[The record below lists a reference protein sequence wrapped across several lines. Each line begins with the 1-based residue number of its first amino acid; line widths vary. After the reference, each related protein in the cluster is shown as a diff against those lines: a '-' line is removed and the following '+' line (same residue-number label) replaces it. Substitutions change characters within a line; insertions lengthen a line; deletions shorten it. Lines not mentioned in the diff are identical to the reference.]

1 MEAIAK
7 TVFPIAVASVGVLL
21 AFQGV
26 LMIVAYTVLA
36 ERKVLGW
43 IQGRIGPNRVGYWG
57 MLQPFADL
65 FKFIFKEDIVP
76 DKSTKFVYFLAPL
89 VALTCALMPI
99 VVYPFGPRLTD
110 PLSWIAPYLISAV
123 EWIPAVGQSLVDGI
137 TWLVP
142 QAQNMP
148 LTIGRIDVGVLYVL
162 GITSVGVYGIALAGW
177 SSNNKYS
184 LMGGLRS
191 SAQMISYELAM
202 GASVIGVVM
211 LSGSLDLGGIID
223 AQAKSPFKWFIIPQ
237 FIGFVVFLISAFAE
251 TNRVPFDLPEAET
264 ELVAGFHTEYS
275 ALKFALFFMA
285 EYVNM
290 FTGSVMCVTLFLG
303 GWYIP
308 GLDYLARTIGIQEW
322 LGAGTVL
329 YALVSHVGF
338 IVKICAFLFFYIWI
352 RGTLPRFR
360 FDQLMNFGWKF
371 LLPLALANV
380 IVTIIAVYVIE
391 KYSLF

>member
-1 MEAIAK
+1 MESVLK
-7 TVFPIAVASVGVLL
+7 TAFPFIVYTIAVLI
-21 AFQGV
+21 AFQMV

-43 IQGRIGPNRVGYWG
+43 IQGRIGPNRVGPWG
-57 MLQPFADL
+57 VLQPFADL
-65 FKFIFKEDIVP
+65 LKFIFKEDLVP

-89 VALTCALMPI
+89 VALTCALLPM
-99 VVYPFGPRLTD
+99 VVYPFGPAITTIDWRFL
-110 PLSWIAPYLISAV
+110 PFGLG
-123 EWIPAVGQSLVDGI
+123 EGI
-137 TWLVP
+137 TQL
-142 QAQNMP
+142 P
-148 LTIGRIDVGVLYVL
+148 LTIAQIDVGVLFVL

-177 SSNNKYS
+177 SSNSKYS

-211 LSGSLDLGGIID
+211 LAGTLDLNGIIF
-223 AQAKSPFKWFIIPQ
+223 AQIHSPFRWFIIPQ
-237 FIGFVVFLISAFAE
+237 IIGFIVFLIAAFAE

-290 FTGSVMCVTLFLG
+290 FTVSVMCTVLFLG
-303 GWYIP
+303 GWYVP
-308 GLDYLARTIGIQEW
+308 GLSHVFEPGSIP
-322 LGAGTVL
+322 
-329 YALVSHVGF
+329 YAIVSHFAF
-338 IVKICAFLFFYIWI
+338 IAKICAFLFFYIWV

-380 IVTIIAVYVIE
+380 ILTIVLVYF
-391 KYSLF
+391 LNR

>member
-1 MEAIAK
+1 METAVK
-7 TVFPIAVASVGVLL
+7 TAFPFIVWFVAVLI

-43 IQGRIGPNRVGYWG
+43 IQGRIGPNRVGPWG

-65 FKFIFKEDIVP
+65 LKFIFKEDLVP
-76 DKSTKFVYFLAPL
+76 DKSTKFVYYLAPI
-89 VALTCALMPI
+89 VALTCALMPM
-99 VVYPFGPRLTD
+99 VVYPFGPTITTIDWSFLPWGLGEGIR
-110 PLSWIAPYLISAV
+110 
-123 EWIPAVGQSLVDGI
+123 SL
-137 TWLVP
+137 
-142 QAQNMP
+142 P
-148 LTIGRIDVGVLYVL
+148 LTIAQIDVGVLFVL

-177 SSNNKYS
+177 SSNSKYS

-202 GASVIGVVM
+202 GAAVLGPVM
-211 LSGSLDLGGIID
+211 LAGTLDINGIIY
-223 AQAKSPFKWFIIPQ
+223 AQQQSFFRWYIIPQ
-237 FIGFVVFLISAFAE
+237 FVSFVVFLIAAFAE

-290 FTGSVMCVTLFLG
+290 FTVSVMCTVLFLG
-303 GWYIP
+303 GWYVP
-308 GLDYLARTIGIQEW
+308 GLSHLFEVGSIP
-322 LGAGTVL
+322 
-329 YALVSHVGF
+329 YALVSHVVF
-338 IVKICAFLFFYIWI
+338 IGKICAFLFFYIWV

-371 LLPLALANV
+371 LLPLALLNV
-380 IVTIIAVYVIE
+380 IVTIIVVF
-391 KYSLF
+391 LLNR

>member
-1 MEAIAK
+1 MESVAQTA
-7 TVFPIAVASVGVLL
+7 FPWVVWFIAVLI

-43 IQGRIGPNRVGYWG
+43 IQGRIGPNRVGPWG
-57 MLQPFADL
+57 LLQPFADL
-65 FKFIFKEDIVP
+65 LKFIFKEDLVP
-76 DKSTKFVYFLAPL
+76 DKSTKFVYFLAPI
-89 VALTCALMPI
+89 VALTCALLPM
-99 VVYPFGPRLTD
+99 VVYPFGPAITTIDWSFL
-110 PLSWIAPYLISAV
+110 PWGL
-123 EWIPAVGQSLVDGI
+123 GNGI
-137 TWLVP
+137 TTL
-142 QAQNMP
+142 P
-148 LTIGRIDVGVLYVL
+148 LTISRIDVGVLFVL

-177 SSNNKYS
+177 SSNSKYS

-202 GASVIGVVM
+202 GAAVLGPVM
-211 LSGSLDLGGIID
+211 LAGTLDLNGIIY
-223 AQAKSPFKWFIIPQ
+223 AQQQSVFRWFIIPQ
-237 FIGFVVFLISAFAE
+237 IVAFVVFLIAAFAE

-290 FTGSVMCVTLFLG
+290 FTVSVMCTVLFLG
-303 GWYIP
+303 GWYVP
-308 GLDYLARTIGIQEW
+308 GLSHLFEPGSIP
-322 LGAGTVL
+322 
-329 YALVSHVGF
+329 YALVSHIAF
-338 IVKICAFLFFYIWI
+338 ITKICAFLFFYIWV

-371 LLPLALANV
+371 LLPVALLNV
-380 IVTIIAVYVIE
+380 IFTIVLVYFLNI
-391 KYSLF
+391 